1 MTTHDFIEEIKLKM
15 TGDILELELD
25 DANIERVVQSAIR
38 EMQRYITS
46 SEMITTGFS
55 PCIDMSKI
63 VVGYEDDEETGEK
76 KPVYLKPISSVV
88 TVFRDKGL
96 ATDSDGASDGHVGM
110 TDPMQMAQWQLLS
123 GMGNITYF
131 QDAASNFMAYST
143 TQQLRNTLSTDM
155 FFRYDRA
162 SNKLYI
168 NASTGNPSR
177 VTIEYI
183 PVINRVED
191 ISSYYWIDEL
201 MKLSIALIKVTV
213 GRIRTKYSQSNA
225 LWQNDGQTILAEGQQ
240 ELQAIREHLLQNTEL
255 VYPID

>member
-1 MTTHDFIEEIKLKM
+1 
-15 TGDILELELD
+15 
-25 DANIERVVQSAIR
+25 
-38 EMQRYITS
+38 
-46 SEMITTGFS
+46 
-55 PCIDMSKI
+55 
-63 VVGYEDDEETGEK
+63 
-76 KPVYLKPISSVV
+76 
-88 TVFRDKGL
+88 
-96 ATDSDGASDGHVGM
+96 
-110 TDPMQMAQWQLLS
+110 
-123 GMGNITYF
+123 
-131 QDAASNFMAYST
+131 
-143 TQQLRNTLSTDM
+143 M